1 MPALGKNDSSLRNN
15 QVHCTSPFNR
25 KIITGFT
32 ALPVTVFRHCAEGPL
47 LLARGPVKEEEAFYF
62 NFLSLSVILSLAT
75 SSQRVFFLKI
85 NSFCMVWIFLFGK
98 AEICVR

>member
-1 MPALGKNDSSLRNN
+1 MRALGKNDSSLRNN

-32 ALPVTVFRHCAEGPL
+32 ELPVMVFPRCTEGSL
-47 LLARGPVKEEEAFYF
+47 LLTRGLVKEEEAFYF
-62 NFLSLSVILSLAT
+62 NFLLLSIILSLVN

-85 NSFCMVWIFLFGK
+85 NSFCMVWIFLFWK